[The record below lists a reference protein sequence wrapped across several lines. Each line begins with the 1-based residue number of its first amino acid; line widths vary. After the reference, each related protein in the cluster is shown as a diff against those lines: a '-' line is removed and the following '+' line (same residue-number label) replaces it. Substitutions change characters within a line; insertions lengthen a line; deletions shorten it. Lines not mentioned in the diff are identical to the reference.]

1 MLFRSTFDTDDKILV
16 IYNDG
21 NYEVTDQEL
30 TQKLDPEKLIFI
42 EKFDPEKIITAVYA
56 DMARKQYMVKRF
68 RVETT
73 TLKTPFLFIKEGDGN
88 YLETVTT
95 MAEPVLAMQQGRGAQ
110 TRKAKLKIVKIAEVT
125 NYRTVGSNLADYS
138 KSTEME
144 WVKGKSENTNQTE
157 LF

>member
-1 MLFRSTFDTDDKILV
+1 
-16 IYNDG
+16 
-21 NYEVTDQEL
+21 
-30 TQKLDPEKLIFI
+30 
-42 EKFDPEKIITAVYA
+42 
-56 DMARKQYMVKRF
+56 MVKRF

-95 MAEPVLAMQQGRGAQ
+95 MTEPVLAMQQGRGAQ